1 MKQPVRHVPR
11 VCIPLRHCRWD
22 ASKAATADNLVLLT
36 QTEADEHEALW
47 EAGAAAEAAGG
58 QEGAAGRQGL
68 ALLRAREPE
77 LVARVEATLDR
88 VRRELFY

>member
-1 MKQPVRHVPR
+1 MRQ
-11 VCIPLRHCRWD
+11 CRWD

-47 EAGAAAEAAGG
+47 VAGAVGGG
-58 QEGAAGRQGL
+58 QEGGAGRQGL
-68 ALLRAREPE
+68 ALLKEREPE
-77 LVARVEATLDR
+77 LVAHVEATLDR